1 MLSALRLRK
10 LKLSFQRR
18 LYGDKVTE
26 FHIVGNGCLDDSVN
40 ENEIP
45 LAIIE
50 NGVYKSNSKNA
61 PRRLADNPCSVLS
74 DCVGRFFW
82 SRLVCLT
89 EEDLLDTNH

>member
-61 PRRLADNPCSVLS
+61 PRRLAYSTIYWAPPVPIILALSFLIVLA
-74 DCVGRFFW
+74 VFFGA
-82 SRLVCLT
+82 
-89 EEDLLDTNH
+89 D